1 VTDRVPHHGLDAQ
14 GIATGAEI
22 FWNLATAPLVEHA
35 VRRGEGLLAKD
46 GPMVVRTGKFT
57 GRSAKDKY
65 IVRDSVTENTVWWGK
80 VNRPMDP
87 QAFDRL
93 HDDFLLAL
101 GQKDMLFVADLY
113 GGSQPEHRV
122 KVRVINEL
130 AWHNLFVRT
139 MLVRPDA
146 HELADF
152 APEYT
157 LIDLPSFRADPQRH
171 GCRGETVIAVNFEQ
185 KIILIGGT
193 AYAGEMKKGV
203 FGLLNFILP
212 PQKIMPMHCSANI
225 GPKGDTAIFFGL
237 SGTGK
242 TTLSADPNRIL
253 IGDDEHGWSDTNVFN
268 FEGGC
273 YAKMIRLSA
282 EAEPE
287 IFATTKRFGTVLEN
301 VVIDPVTRELDLDDA
316 SLAEN
321 SRGAYP
327 IDFIPNSSEENMGP
341 LPKNVVMLTADA
353 FGVLPPI
360 AKLTPDQAMYH
371 FLSGYTAKVAGTEI
385 GVTEPEATFSTCFGA
400 PFMPRHPSVYGN
412 LLKERIAKGSVD
424 CWLVNTGWTG
434 GKYGVGKRMPIK
446 ETRALLNAALDGSL
460 KNVEFRKDP
469 NFGFEVPVAVP
480 GCDSSILDPRATWAD
495 PAEYDAAAAK
505 LVDLFVE
512 NFAQFADQVDEG
524 VRQAAPKAAQRQQA
538 QAQSQQATPA

>member
-1 VTDRVPHHGLDAQ
+1 VTDRVPHRGLDAQ

-22 FWNLATAPLVEHA
+22 FWNLTTAPLVEHA

-46 GPMVVRTGKFT
+46 GPLVVRTGKHT
-57 GRSAKDKY
+57 GRSAQDRF
-65 IVRDSVTENTVWWGK
+65 IVKNSVSENSVWWGK
-80 VNRPMDP
+80 TNRPMDP
-87 QAFDRL
+87 EAFDRL
-93 HDDFLLAL
+93 HHDFLLAL
-101 GQKDMLFVADLY
+101 ADKDMLFAADLY

-122 KVRVINEL
+122 RVRVINEL
-130 AWHNLFVRT
+130 AWHNLFIRT
-139 MLVRPDA
+139 LLVRPEPE
-146 HELADF
+146 ELAEF
-152 APEYT
+152 VPEFT
-157 LIDLPSFRADPQRH
+157 MIDLPSFRADPERH
-171 GCRGETVIAVNFEQ
+171 GCRSETIIAVNLE
-185 KIILIGGT
+185 KRIVLIGGT
-193 AYAGEMKKGV
+193 AYAGEMKKSV

-212 PQKIMPMHCSANI
+212 PQGIMPMHCSANI

-242 TTLSADPNRIL
+242 TTLSADPNRTL
-253 IGDDEHGWSDTNVFN
+253 IGDDEHGWSDTAVFN

-287 IFATTKRFGTVLEN
+287 IYATTKRFGTVLEN
-301 VVIDPVTRELDLDDA
+301 VVIDPVTRELDLNDA

-327 IDFIPNSSEENMGP
+327 IDFIPNSSEANMGP

-412 LLKERIAKGSVD
+412 LLKERIAKGEVD

-460 KNVEFRKDP
+460 NSVEFRKDP
-469 NFGFEVPVAVP
+469 NFGFEVPVSVP
-480 GCDSSILDPRATWAD
+480 GVDSSILDPRGTWGD
-495 PAEYDAAAAK
+495 STDYDRTAAR

-524 VRQAAPKAAQRQQA
+524 VRQAAPKVVQQQA
-538 QAQSQQATPA
+538 QQTQTTPA